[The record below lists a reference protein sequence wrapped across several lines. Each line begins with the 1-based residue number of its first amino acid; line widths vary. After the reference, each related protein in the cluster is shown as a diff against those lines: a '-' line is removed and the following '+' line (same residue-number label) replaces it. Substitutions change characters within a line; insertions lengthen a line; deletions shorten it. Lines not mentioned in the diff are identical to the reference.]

1 MPHASRVCLRLS
13 RVDRRGRRVRV
24 SVVIGVAVT
33 VQEEEEEGRARPP
46 SSLETSY
53 FLSS

>member
-33 VQEEEEEGRARPP
+33 VQEEEEGRARPP

>member
-33 VQEEEEEGRARPP
+33 VQEEEGRARPP